1 MADEKP
7 HVLIIDDN
15 EDLLEMLKVMFQFKG
30 YVVSV
35 KNNVTG
41 VQELI
46 SEIKPGVVVMDMLLS
61 GADGRDISRRL
72 KANAGTA
79 DVPILMISAMPNASQ
94 TCLDAGADYF
104 VGKPFEM
111 EHMMNTVAKAL
122 CYSHPL

>member
-41 VQELI
+41 VQELV

-72 KANAGTA
+72 KSDPSTA
-79 DVPILMISAMPNASQ
+79 EVPILMISAMPNAAQ
-94 TCLDAGADYF
+94 ACLDAGADYF

-111 EHMMNTVAKAL
+111 EHMMNTVARAL
-122 CYSHPL
+122 CYSQPL